1 MSTHNATLVDRV
13 ASEIISKGQGVKYLS
28 GGWDACDTAGELAE
42 GIAFSDAANG
52 EAFAVQVGGIVKY
65 KAGTNAILDGASL
78 TMDANGL
85 ADTATTG
92 DYVRLKAKGAC
103 AAGAYGEAYWFDG
116 YVFDGT

>member
-1 MSTHNATLVDRV
+1 MSTHNATLVDGV
-13 ASEIISKGQGVKYLS
+13 ASETISKGQFVKYAS
-28 GGWDACDTAGELAE
+28 GGWDACDTAGEHAD
-42 GIAFSDAANG
+42 GVAFGDAAAN
-52 EAFAVQVGGIVKY
+52 EAFAIQVGQIVKY
-65 KAGTNAILDGASL
+65 KAGANAISDGASL
-78 TMDANGL
+78 TTDANGL